1 MKNKN
6 REYNKK
12 DLLVNKRS
20 DFPPRRLYLK
30 FHGKSSVTMKK
41 YKKERY
47 KK

>member
-20 DFPPRRLYLK
+20 DFPEQEDYT
-30 FHGKSSVTMKK
+30 SN
-41 YKKERY
+41 
-47 KK
+47 

>member
-20 DFPPRRLYLK
+20 DFPTRRLYLK
-30 FHGKSSVTMKK
+30 LN
-41 YKKERY
+41 
-47 KK
+47 